1 MIPFCRRLVAGLAG
15 LVLPVLAARA
25 QPVDDPTGLARQR
38 ATAAARLLDRAL
50 AAHVPVPAPTLELVY
65 AGAWRV
71 EGHFRRPHEIRSF
84 PTRERYVVGP
94 DRVRFDSVTG
104 ESEKDLGGSPE
115 TFLAIGER
123 VLRRAEVGRPFLE
136 LGPGER
142 EGALF
147 WATAA
152 LPAEIVRRA
161 RQRLTSARLDGDA
174 IAFTDSDGVASTLS
188 FDRAT
193 GLLRSVERLRADPR
207 LGDVCDWIAFDDY
220 APVHGIPVPRRVRLR
235 RHPLDE
241 AGWLETRLESSA
253 VSSDSRELELPAE
266 VAPAP
271 RALVASPA
279 LRIEPVADGVW
290 AVVLEDLD
298 SRVLAVELPDGL
310 AVLEAPVGS
319 AAGERIVDALKER
332 FPERPIRL
340 LLMGH
345 YHPHYTGGLRAFVAA
360 GATVVTTKGNEAFV
374 REMAARPFTFA
385 PDRLA
390 RSPKPL
396 RLETVSG
403 ARSFGSGRIEAIDI
417 GPASRHTDE
426 YLVFHLPAGKLLFQ
440 GDLGWFTPEGGEL
453 RAGSRAAGLL
463 ATIDERHL
471 DVTRLVQS
479 WPAKGSP
486 GIVTLAEL
494 RELVRKREEATKKK

>member
-1 MIPFCRRLVAGLAG
+1 MIPFCRRLVAGLFS
-15 LVLPVLAARA
+15 LVLPALAARA

-38 ATAAARLLDRAL
+38 ATAAARVLDRAL

-65 AGAWRV
+65 EGAWRV

-84 PTRERYVVGP
+84 PTRERYVVGT
-94 DRVRFDSVTG
+94 DHMRYDAVTG
-104 ESEKDLGGSPE
+104 ESEKDLDGGPE
-115 TFLAIGER
+115 TYLVIGER
-123 VLRRAEVGRPFLE
+123 VLRRTEAGRPFLE

-142 EGALF
+142 ETARF

-161 RQRLTSARLDGDA
+161 RQRLAAARLDGDA
-174 IAFTDSDGVASTLS
+174 VSFDDVDGVLGTLS
-188 FDRAT
+188 FDRRT
-193 GLLRSVERLRADPR
+193 GLLRAVERLRADPR
-207 LGDVCDWIAFDDY
+207 LGDVCDWISFDDY

-241 AGWLETRLESSA
+241 AGWLETRLASGSI
-253 VSSDSRELELPAE
+253 SGNSRDLELPAE
-266 VAPAP
+266 IAPAP
-271 RALVASPA
+271 PAPVANA
-279 LRIEPVADGVW
+279 ATRIEPVAEGVW

-319 AAGERIVDALKER
+319 APGERIVDALRDR
-332 FPERPIRL
+332 FPGRPIRL

-345 YHPHYTGGLRAFVAA
+345 YHPHYTGGLRAFVAE
-360 GATVVTTKGNEAFV
+360 GATIVTTKGNEAYV
-374 REMAARPFTFA
+374 REMVARPFTFA

-390 RSPKPL
+390 RSPKPV
-396 RLETVSG
+396 RLETVST
-403 ARSFGSGRIEAIDI
+403 ARTFGSGRIEAIDI
-417 GPASRHTDE
+417 GPVSQHADE
-426 YLVFHLPAGKLLFQ
+426 YLVFHLPGAKLLFE
-440 GDLGWFTPEGGEL
+440 GDLGWFAAEGGEL
-453 RAGSRAAGLL
+453 RAGRRAAGLL

-494 RELVRKREEATKKK
+494 RELVRRREGATKK

>member
-1 MIPFCRRLVAGLAG
+1 MRV
-15 LVLPVLAARA
+15 
-25 QPVDDPTGLARQR
+25 
-38 ATAAARLLDRAL
+38 LDRAL
-50 AAHVPVPAPTLELVY
+50 AAHMPVPAPALELVY
-65 AGAWRV
+65 EGAWRV

-84 PTRERYVVGP
+84 PTRERYVVGA

-104 ESEKDLGGSPE
+104 ESEKDLGRSPE
-115 TFLAIGER
+115 TFLAIGAR
-123 VLRRAEVGRPFLE
+123 VLRRTEAGRPFLE

-142 EGALF
+142 ETALF

-152 LPAEIVRRA
+152 LPAEIVKRA
-161 RQRLTSARLDGDA
+161 RQRVTAARLDGDA
-174 IAFTDSDGVASTLS
+174 VAFTDVDGVLSTLS
-188 FDRAT
+188 FDHGT

-207 LGDVCDWIAFDDY
+207 LGDVCDWIAFDEY
-220 APVHGIPVPRRVRLR
+220 APVHGVPVPRRVRLR

-241 AGWLETRLESSA
+241 AGWLETRLASSTI
-253 VSSDSRELELPAE
+253 STDSRELELPAE

-271 RALVASPA
+271 PA
-279 LRIEPVADGVW
+279 PVPNTATRIEPIADGVW

-298 SRVLAVELPDGL
+298 SRVLAVELPAGL

-332 FPERPIRL
+332 FPEHPIRL

-345 YHPHYTGGLRAFVAA
+345 YHPHYTGGLRAFVAE
-360 GATVVTTKGNEAFV
+360 GATIVTTKGNEAFV

-390 RSPKPL
+390 RSPKPV

-403 ARSFGSGRIEAIDI
+403 ARTFGSGRIEAIDI
-417 GPASRHTDE
+417 GPASQHTDE
-426 YLVFHLPAGKLLFQ
+426 YLVFHLPGAKLLFE
-440 GDLGWFTPEGGEL
+440 GDLGWFAAEGGEL
-453 RAGSRAAGLL
+453 RAGRRAAGLL

-471 DVTRLVQS
+471 DVARLVQS

-494 RELVRKREEATKKK
+494 RELVRKREEAARKK